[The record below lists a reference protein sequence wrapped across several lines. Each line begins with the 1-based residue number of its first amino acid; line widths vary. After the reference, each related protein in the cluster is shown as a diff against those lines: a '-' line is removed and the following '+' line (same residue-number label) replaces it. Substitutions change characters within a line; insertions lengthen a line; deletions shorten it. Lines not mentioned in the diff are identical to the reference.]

1 MFVETS
7 FCRVTLVA
15 GLAFAASVHPSVA
28 LAEPALSP
36 RPAAAPNA
44 PPSAA
49 EGLVVLALPGATDA
63 AWPLASSVY
72 AAVSLHS
79 IRLDEAH
86 AHVLCGEAAPGSAPG
101 ELRDLADT
109 VAAVHGDDA
118 PSRAILGDIARRF
131 SVRAI
136 VVVRAEGTGP
146 SARVFLADTT
156 SFDAATYTPDEGS
169 PLSWGAA
176 TRSLVRA
183 FGSAGS
189 ATAEAAGAPSS
200 LTRAPGLATHEEP
213 KVEIAPAPRR
223 AFYESGWFWGAIG
236 AAALGAGAVYLATRD
251 TGPSVIHLQLE
262 VPH

>member
-1 MFVETS
+1 VFVETS
-7 FCRVTLVA
+7 FCRVFLVA
-15 GLAFAASVHPSVA
+15 GLAFAASAQSSFA
-28 LAEPALSP
+28 WAESSP
-36 RPAAAPNA
+36 MPGSAAAPNA
-44 PPSAA
+44 PPSAT
-49 EGLVVLALPGATDA
+49 EGLAVLALPGATDA

-72 AAVSLHS
+72 AAPSLRPD
-79 IRLDEAH
+79 RLDEAH
-86 AHVLCGEAAPGSAPG
+86 AHVLCGEAAAGNAPA

-118 PSRAILGDIARRF
+118 PSRALLGAIARRF

-136 VVVRAEGTGP
+136 IVVRSGAPAP
-146 SARVFLADTT
+146 SARVFLADTA

-169 PLSWGAA
+169 RLSWAAA

-189 ATAEAAGAPSS
+189 APAEGAGASS
-200 LTRAPGLATHEEP
+200 NLVRAPALATHKEP
-213 KVEIAPAPRR
+213 KVESAPAPRK

-236 AAALGAGAVYLATRD
+236 AAAFGAGAVYLATRD